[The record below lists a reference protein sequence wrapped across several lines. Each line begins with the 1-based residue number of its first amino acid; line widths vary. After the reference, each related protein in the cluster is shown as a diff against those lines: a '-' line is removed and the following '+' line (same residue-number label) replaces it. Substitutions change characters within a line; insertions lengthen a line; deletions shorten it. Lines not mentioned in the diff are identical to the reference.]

1 MGIDKKIRIR
11 VAVVLIKGNK
21 ILLVQH
27 QKKGRK
33 YWLLPGGGL
42 EYGETIEEC
51 AKRELR
57 EEANLHITVGD
68 LILVSESIPPD
79 DHRHVVNLYY
89 RGEIVSGTLKQGDD
103 PVIND
108 IRFIP
113 LSELIGLDFFPNVKK
128 ELLYILENS
137 AVTVPRSLGNR
148 WE

>member
-1 MGIDKKIRIR
+1 MGTDKKIRIR
-11 VAVVLIKGNK
+11 VAVVLLKENK

-42 EYGETIEEC
+42 EYGETIAEC

-57 EEANLHITVGD
+57 EEANLHITPGD

-89 RGEIVSGTLKQGDD
+89 RGEIDSGTLKKGDD
-103 PVIND
+103 HVISD
-108 IRFIP
+108 IRFVPI
-113 LSELIGLDFFPNVKK
+113 SELIGLDFFPNVKK

-137 AVTVPRSLGNR
+137 EVTLPRSLGNR